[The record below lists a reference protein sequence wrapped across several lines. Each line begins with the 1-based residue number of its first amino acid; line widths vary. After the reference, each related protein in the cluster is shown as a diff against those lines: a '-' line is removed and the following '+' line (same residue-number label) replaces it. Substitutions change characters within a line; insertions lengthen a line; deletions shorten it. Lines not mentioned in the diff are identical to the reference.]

1 MRKRERYKWALMLE
15 SFSMGQTQQAYML
28 YIAIYIMWY
37 YIIIGNFY
45 YIIFEFCW

>member
-28 YIAIYIMWY
+28 YVSSQILVYNVVIDYINGNIY
-37 YIIIGNFY
+37 
-45 YIIFEFCW
+45 

>member
-28 YIAIYIMWY
+28 PFSLTLKIKEG
-37 YIIIGNFY
+37 GNVVF
-45 YIIFEFCW
+45 